1 MAPHC
6 DTLDGPVV
14 KAALKALET
23 GNINYILPW
32 APQEAENEI
41 KSAFDKVLVVR
52 KAGKEAQEMADY
64 WFFET
69 VVRLHR
75 AGEGAPFT
83 GLKPAGLDWGPVVP
97 KAEQAL
103 ETGDPAGVVLF
114 LTHLVEE
121 STREKFNHALAL
133 KVYDQNNVKEAR
145 EYIHAMLTFVLGSH
159 ALYSFIRDGK
169 VHDQDGRAAHEH

>member
-41 KSAFDKVLVVR
+41 KSAFDKALVVR
-52 KAGKEAQEMADY
+52 KTGKEAQEMADY

-97 KAEQAL
+97 KQSRPWKPEIRL
-103 ETGDPAGVVLF
+103 GLF
-114 LTHLVEE
+114 F
-121 STREKFNHALAL
+121 S
-133 KVYDQNNVKEAR
+133 
-145 EYIHAMLTFVLGSH
+145 
-159 ALYSFIRDGK
+159 
-169 VHDQDGRAAHEH
+169 